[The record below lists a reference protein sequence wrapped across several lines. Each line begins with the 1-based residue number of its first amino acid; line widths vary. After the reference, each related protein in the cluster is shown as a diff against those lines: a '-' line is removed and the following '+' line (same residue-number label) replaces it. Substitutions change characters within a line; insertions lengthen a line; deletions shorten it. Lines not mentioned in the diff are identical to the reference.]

1 MKSKE
6 GVKIIT
12 PPIFLIINID
22 ISQNLK
28 IKKIMD
34 KEEFQK
40 KYDNSVLV
48 CCTEN
53 SINKVFNICD
63 LMDLTASNS
72 KQATAILIGEQTAKS
87 PLFHVK
93 QFINDFYKEME
104 EGEKKE
110 TKMFKQRMNNAI
122 YKLNQKYGDTYI
134 IKGTN
139 MDTVIKCITEIGM
152 NVNLETAD
160 DVIRIIGEGNV
171 IPCTRYSVRQLI
183 ADVMANMIEVLDPFI
198 NRKVMIDVDNTY
210 QKQEI
215 LNEICFYIRN
225 VTAMQ
230 IYQGKDKDT
239 LTISLCLGVERI
251 RLNDDELDVFRKV
264 FRILHECNEWIKE
277 DDERNKKERPTFNKG
292 SRIIYTIEDENG
304 NTHTVTRLSKRAYES
319 KEHKTLFITDE
330 EGVVTGIYKEK

>member
-1 MKSKE
+1 
-6 GVKIIT
+6 
-12 PPIFLIINID
+12 
-22 ISQNLK
+22 
-28 IKKIMD
+28 MD

-40 KYDNSVLV
+40 KYDNSILV
-48 CCTEN
+48 CCTEDK
-53 SINKVFNICD
+53 IKKVFNICD

-87 PLFHVK
+87 PLFHVE
-93 QFINDFYKEME
+93 QFLSDFYKGTE
-104 EGEKKE
+104 EGERKE
-110 TKMFKQRMNNAI
+110 TKMFEQRMNNAI
-122 YKLNQKYGDTYI
+122 YKLNQKYGNTYI

-160 DVIRIIGEGNV
+160 DMIRIIGEGNV
-171 IPCTRYSVRQLI
+171 IPCMRYSVRQLI
-183 ADVMANMIEVLDPFI
+183 ADVMANMIEVLDSFI

-239 LTISLCLGVERI
+239 LTISLCLGVEKI
-251 RLNDDELDVFRKV
+251 RLNDDELDVFRKA
-264 FRILHECNEWIKE
+264 FRILHECNE
-277 DDERNKKERPTFNKG
+277 
-292 SRIIYTIEDENG
+292 
-304 NTHTVTRLSKRAYES
+304 
-319 KEHKTLFITDE
+319 
-330 EGVVTGIYKEK
+330 

>member
-1 MKSKE
+1 
-6 GVKIIT
+6 
-12 PPIFLIINID
+12 
-22 ISQNLK
+22 
-28 IKKIMD
+28 MD
-34 KEEFQK
+34 KKEFQK
-40 KYDNSVLV
+40 KYDNSILV
-48 CCTEN
+48 CCTEDD
-53 SINKVFNICD
+53 IKKVFNICD
-63 LMDLTASNS
+63 LMDLTASKS
-72 KQATAILIGEQTAKS
+72 KQATAILIGEQTAKN

-104 EGEKKE
+104 EEEKE
-110 TKMFKQRMNNAI
+110 TKLFEQRMNNAI

-152 NVNLETAD
+152 NVNFETAD

-183 ADVMANMIEVLDPFI
+183 ADVMANMIEVLDSFI
-198 NRKVMIDVDNTY
+198 NGKVMIDVDNTY

-225 VTAMQ
+225 ITAMQ

-239 LTISLCLGVERI
+239 LTISLYLGVERI
-251 RLNDDELDVFRKV
+251 RLNDDELDVFRKA

-304 NTHTVTRLSKRAYES
+304 NTHTVTRLSKRCYES

-330 EGVVTGIYKEK
+330 EGTVTGIYKEK